1 MRPFVRILVG
11 MWTAAL
17 LCVGLTYFLAATLLP
32 APPDGDD
39 LGDDL
44 GAVRAAARDLGD
56 LQGRPLETVLRRHQN
71 RPLRIFLIDAD
82 GADALGRRVPLL
94 VLRALRR
101 ADPALMDDLDW
112 TGRDPR
118 LTVHGDT
125 VSGYRLVGYRT
136 DLRPVAEA
144 ISRPGGRL
152 LLLVVGLIVTVGVSW
167 VLARGGRRLT
177 AAD

>member
-11 MWTAAL
+11 MWTAAVL
-17 LCVGLTYFLAATLLP
+17 TLGLTYFFAATLLP
-32 APPDGDD
+32 GPPDADD
-39 LGDDL
+39 VS
-44 GAVRAAARDLGD
+44 AVRALARDLGD
-56 LQGRPLETVLRRHQN
+56 LQGQPLQAVLRRHQN
-71 RPLRIFLIDAD
+71 RPLRIFVIDAD
-82 GADALGRRVPLL
+82 GADALDRRVPLL

-118 LTVHGDT
+118 LTVHGEE

-136 DLRPVAEA
+136 DLRPVAAA

-152 LLLVVGLIVTVGVSW
+152 LLLAVGLLVTVGVSW

-177 AAD
+177 APD